1 MSLRIEQNWKCSNK
15 TFPHTLC
22 VVVTTSDERSC
33 LLSFITGETFFNKAK
48 NKIFFEHIFFLLALR
63 FRSKLKQD
71 GNISPFV
78 NHILSKRKVA
88 CNFFRSCSLRCESY
102 FTPIKRSWQNTKSTK
117 KMLKIPLLLYQRSFT
132 TFRSRT
138 ALLLCLKTLFETLF
152 KMERNNIIEQRRQ
165 DFTHRKIVKK
175 TVLNTITL
183 IIQFLKCWK
192 LRF

>member
-1 MSLRIEQNWKCSNK
+1 MSLRIEQNWKWSNK

-22 VVVTTSDERSC
+22 VVGTTSDEGSC
-33 LLSFITGETFFNKAK
+33 LLSFITGETFFDKAK
-48 NKIFFEHIFFLLALR
+48 KATFFEHIFFLLALR

-71 GNISPFV
+71 ANISPFV
-78 NHILSKRKVA
+78 THILSKRKVA
-88 CNFFRSCSLRCESY
+88 WNFFRSCSLRCESY
-102 FTPIKRSWQNTKSTK
+102 FTPIKHSWQNTKSTK

-152 KMERNNIIEQRRQ
+152 IMERNNIIEQRRQ
-165 DFTHRKIVKK
+165 DFTHRKIVMK

-183 IIQFLKCWK
+183 INQFLKCW
-192 LRF
+192 